1 MEKEIEK
8 IKKFIL
14 INSCGVYDAK
24 DWNKEFD
31 ERLKENEKW
40 IEENKKE
47 LSDRAISN
55 NSKC

>member
-14 INSCGVYDAK
+14 INSYGVYNAK

-31 ERLKENEKW
+31 ERLKANEKW
-40 IEENKKE
+40 MEEHKKE
-47 LSDRAISN
+47 LPERAISN
-55 NSKC
+55 K

>member
-14 INSCGVYDAK
+14 INSCGVYNAK

-31 ERLKENEKW
+31 ERLKENEKY
-40 IEENKKE
+40 IEEHKNE
-47 LSDRAISN
+47 LQDRAISN
-55 NSKC
+55 NSEC

>member
-40 IEENKKE
+40 IEEHKKE
-47 LSDRAISN
+47 LSDRTISN
-55 NSKC
+55 K